1 MNEIDWLELFLALI
15 GLIGWCILV
24 LKLVDGWANRQYQN
38 RIHQISIVRTL
49 EMNLSLLEKLQS
61 NLEAVEKFNYTL
73 EKRLLLMDD
82 RLERLLAHKEMI
94 SSLEPAGRGKRRST
108 RELEASYERPENY
121 AEQSELRQGN
131 PSRF

>member
-1 MNEIDWLELFLALI
+1 LEYQAGSSRNIIKCTNDGRKELAGMNEIDWLELFLALI

-61 NLEAVEKFNYTL
+61 NLEAV
-73 EKRLLLMDD
+73 
-82 RLERLLAHKEMI
+82 I
-94 SSLEPAGRGKRRST
+94 VSLTPQAVPPALKWRRCCTICWEGKT
-108 RELEASYERPENY
+108 
-121 AEQSELRQGN
+121 
-131 PSRF
+131 